1 MEKNLNRFKI
11 KLSMRSMSIK
21 IVYLVL
27 LISIF
32 STLSFSQNIVVEIP
46 KYTNIIAGETTKIPI
61 KIFNYENYRVRVF
74 LTLFPYYYEGI
85 LTYIENNEIYLD
97 PKSSFITYLT
107 IKVPLNVR
115 DKTVTY
121 KLFVDYEDP
130 FRGKVTNIYEF
141 VVGVIARSEIRVE
154 GFGINDHIF
163 KPNDKIHIYISYRNL
178 KEFATNIKLNI
189 QLIYSGKTLIWERNY
204 TLNLLPFESKNF
216 TYYHAFSYNDLP
228 GDYSFII
235 TSYDES
241 GKLLSKLS
249 FDVKLE
255 EIRKIVKDRKVESGF
270 LKYSVEIYLR
280 NDGNVKEEVEV
291 SERIPYILKPF
302 VVFENSNPE
311 FKDEI
316 VTWKIILNPQ
326 EEVSIR
332 YSILYFIPLFLTS
345 LIALFAFFYYFFVV
359 LVPKYRKQVELKED
373 IYKIKILLRN
383 TSRKRMKNIEIRDF
397 VPSLFKI
404 LSFETLKP
412 EIKKG
417 KDGFE
422 LIWKIKELKPG
433 EEVLISYKV
442 KPLIEII
449 GKVNFSKPKVKYVL
463 R

>member
-1 MEKNLNRFKI
+1 
-11 KLSMRSMSIK
+11 MRSMMKEAMYLIF
-21 IVYLVL
+21 IVT
-27 LISIF
+27 IF

-61 KIFNYENYRVRVF
+61 KIFNYENYRARVF

-85 LTYIENNEIYLD
+85 SAYIENNEIFIE
-97 PKSSFITYLT
+97 PKSSSITYL
-107 IKVPLNVR
+107 IVNVPLNAR
-115 DKTVTY
+115 DKTITY

-130 FRGKVTNIYEF
+130 LKGKVTNVYEF

-163 KPNDKIHIYISYRNL
+163 KPNEKIQIYISYRNL
-178 KEFATNIKLNI
+178 KEFAASVKLNV
-189 QLIYSGKTLIWERNY
+189 QLIYNGKTLVWEKNY
-204 TLNLLPFESKNF
+204 TLNLLPFESRNF
-216 TYYHAFSYNDLP
+216 TYYHSFSYNDLP
-228 GDYSFII
+228 GDYSFLI
-235 TSYDES
+235 TSYDDS
-241 GKLLSKLS
+241 DKLLSKLS

-291 SERIPYILKPF
+291 SERIPYILRPF

-311 FKDEI
+311 IKDEI
-316 VTWKIILNPQ
+316 VTWKVILNPQ
-326 EEVSIR
+326 QEVSIR
-332 YSILYFIPLFLTS
+332 YSILYFIPIATAS
-345 LIALFAFFYYFFVV
+345 LIALLVFFYYFFVF
-359 LVPKYRKQVELKED
+359 LVPKYKKQVELKED
-373 IYKIKILLRN
+373 VYKIKILVRN
-383 TSRKRMKNIEIRDF
+383 TSRKRMRNIEIRDF

-404 LSFETLKP
+404 ISFETLKP
-412 EIKKG
+412 EIKKS